1 MNTIVGVGHHGDIP
15 VNNDWI
21 KSLVKIT
28 FSESVNK
35 LCGLCVIFM
44 KIFISTT
51 FSALVVSSIIDI
63 ALSVF

>member
-1 MNTIVGVGHHGDIP
+1 MNAIVGVGHHGDIP

-28 FSESVNK
+28 FSASVNK
-35 LCGLCVIFM
+35 LSGLCVIFM

-51 FSALVVSSIIDI
+51 FCALLVSSMIDI
-63 ALSVF
+63 AFSVF